1 MAEYFLL
8 LLSSLLYWFISQ
20 KALKWTK
27 NSTVELSSSGSSLK
41 WSMDQMC
48 HKLLFVIRYFLL
60 VQLNTFYSQLCQRNM
75 YAFRHS
81 EPNYAAG
88 YINILSCYMDLRV
101 KQGKMLLFIASN
113 FPGSSKIL
121 VLEYLL
127 VFLPLFLQRQ

>member
-1 MAEYFLL
+1 
-8 LLSSLLYWFISQ
+8 
-20 KALKWTK
+20 
-27 NSTVELSSSGSSLK
+27 
-41 WSMDQMC
+41 MC

-60 VQLNTFYSQLCQRNM
+60 VQPNTFYSQLCQRNM

-81 EPNYAAG
+81 VPNYAAG

-127 VFLPLFLQRQ
+127 VFLPLVLERQ